1 MIQPPPIPN
10 EGERLAALEESGL
23 LFSPAEERFDRIT
36 RLASHVLETPM
47 AMVSLV
53 GDTRQWFKS
62 AHGLQ
67 ASETPR
73 EVAFCAHAIAAGGVL
88 VVEDAAADERFA
100 DNPLVT
106 GDPHVRAYAGSVI
119 RSPAGQPLGTLCVI
133 DSKPRRFSE
142 EELARLTDLSA
153 IAEAEIAH
161 IPPSLQA
168 EYLRGLD
175 EPARRE
181 RLDAESRLLNHEGM
195 AELLMRQ
202 ASRCEH
208 EGGRFAV
215 VLLRIAQFDA
225 LASRLGAAAAG
236 EMVREASSL
245 LLRSLA
251 PGEALG
257 RYDADAFL
265 AIVPG
270 ADEESAASR
279 AQRLRDAITAKPVKA
294 GRLSLHLAA
303 NVAVQPWTAGASL
316 AAMLERADASLKAK

>member
-1 MIQPPPIPN
+1 MIRPPPIAD
-10 EGERLAALEESGL
+10 ESERLAALDESGL

-62 AHGLQ
+62 AQGMQ

-73 EVAFCAHAIAAGGVL
+73 EVAFCAHAIAAGRAL

-106 GDPHVRAYAGSVI
+106 GEPHVRAYAGSVI
-119 RSPAGQPLGTLCVI
+119 RSPAGQPLGTLCVV
-133 DSKPRRFSE
+133 DNKARRFSE
-142 EELARLTDLSA
+142 EELARLADLAA
-153 IAEAEIAH
+153 IAEAEIARS
-161 IPPSLQA
+161 PAGLQA
-168 EYLRGLD
+168 DYLRGLG
-175 EPARRE
+175 ETARRE
-181 RLDAESRLLNHEGM
+181 RLDAESRLLNHEAM

-202 ASRCEH
+202 AGRCEQ

-215 VLLRIAQFDA
+215 ILLRIMQFEA

-236 EMVREASSL
+236 DMVREASSL
-245 LLRSLA
+245 LLRALS

-257 RYDADAFL
+257 RYDSDAFL
-265 AIVPG
+265 VIVPG
-270 ADEESAASR
+270 AGEAEAASR
-279 AQRLRDAITAKPVKA
+279 GQRLRDAITSKPVKA
-294 GRLSLHLAA
+294 GRLSLHLATNA
-303 NVAVQPWTAGASL
+303 AVQPWAAGESL
-316 AAMLERADASLKAK
+316 AAMLERTEKSLKAS